1 MGRSS
6 FVSFR
11 SISVKCFMTLTEV
24 TAMLA
29 PPLKKE
35 SSETIR
41 PFVDKAIFM
50 LIKNQISDTL
60 ILSSYKINTV
70 IKNNFGKDFKVE
82 VVGRCLARIA
92 KQNQL
97 RRISTRIP
105 KYELG
110 KSKFHAFRLPD

>member
-1 MGRSS
+1 MA
-6 FVSFR
+6 V
-11 SISVKCFMTLTEV
+11 V
-24 TAMLA
+24 AMR
-29 PPLKKE
+29 KDTSE
-35 SSETIR
+35 SIR
-41 PFVDKAIFM
+41 PFVVRAIDS
-50 LIKNQISDTL
+50 LIRNQISDTL

-97 RRISTRIP
+97 KRIHTRIP

-110 KSKFHAFRLPD
+110 KSKFNAFHLPD